1 MQKSQSLPHELL
13 NGLRRQKY
21 QIVGGH
27 SAVKKCRWLHQ
38 SLVEGR
44 SCYKHKFF
52 GIRSWQC
59 VQMTPA
65 IAHCTMRCRF
75 CWRVQPDDA
84 GTYFDETVMPDWD
97 DPTSIVEG
105 CIQAQRRI
113 LSGYKANPRA
123 DRERYDEAL
132 KPKHVAISLTG
143 EPTLYPDLGNL
154 IREFHRRRFTTF
166 VVTNGTLPQMLSDLD
181 EEPTQLYVSV
191 CAPDEKTFLETC
203 RPQVPDAWQRLN
215 HTLELLPSFD
225 CPTVVRHTL
234 VRNLNMKNPE
244 RYAKIIAR
252 GNPTYIEPKGY
263 VCVGYSRNRLT
274 FDSMP
279 THTEIRQFAK
289 DLAAFTGYKILN
301 EATDSRVVLLSR
313 LEKPIMFY

>member
-1 MQKSQSLPHELL
+1 
-13 NGLRRQKY
+13 
-21 QIVGGH
+21 
-27 SAVKKCRWLHQ
+27 
-38 SLVEGR
+38 
-44 SCYKHKFF
+44 
-52 GIRSWQC
+52 
-59 VQMTPA
+59 MTPA
-65 IAHCTMRCRF
+65 MVHCTMRCKF

-166 VVTNGTLPQMLSDLD
+166 VVTNGTLPQMLSDLE

-215 HTLELLPSFD
+215 HTLELLPSFS

-244 RYAKIIAR
+244 RYARIIAR

-279 THTEIRQFAK
+279 THNEIRQFAK